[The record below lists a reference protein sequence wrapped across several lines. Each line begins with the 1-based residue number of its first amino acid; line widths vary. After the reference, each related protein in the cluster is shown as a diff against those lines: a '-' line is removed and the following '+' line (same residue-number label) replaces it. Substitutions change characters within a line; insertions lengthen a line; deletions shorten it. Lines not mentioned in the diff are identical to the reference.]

1 MTTDNFGLSANLTGQ
16 IAMVTGASQGLG
28 EAIAIIR
35 DCHDRH
41 ICPGPVE
48 TDGTMVKVARSLGI
62 YVGDPATLPSLANT
76 MN

>member
-1 MTTDNFGLSANLTGQ
+1 
-16 IAMVTGASQGLG
+16 LG